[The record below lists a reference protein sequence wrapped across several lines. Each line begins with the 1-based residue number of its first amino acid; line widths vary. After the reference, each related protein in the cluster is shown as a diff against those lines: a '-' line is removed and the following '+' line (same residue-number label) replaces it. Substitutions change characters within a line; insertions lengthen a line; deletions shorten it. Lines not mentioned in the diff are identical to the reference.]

1 MKPIDPRLLRY
12 ARATR
17 FFLAAS
23 VALGL
28 VGAGLVIA
36 QAMLIA
42 EIVVGPFQRGDGAG
56 ALTLPLGL
64 LALVALGRAVVSWL
78 TELAAHRASA
88 AVKSELRLRLLER
101 AVRLGPSWLDSQ
113 RTGAL
118 TTLATRGIDALDDYF
133 ARYLPQLGLA
143 VVVPVAVL
151 ARIVTADWISALI
164 IVVTLPLIPLFMVL
178 IGWATQSRMDRQWRL
193 LSRLS
198 GHFLDVVAGLPTLK
212 VFGRAK
218 AQAASIRAITADY
231 RRATLKTLR
240 LAFLSS
246 FALEL
251 LATVSVALV
260 AVDIGMRL
268 VHGEMDLFTGL
279 MVLVLAPEAYLP
291 LRQVGAQ
298 YHAAAEGLAAADEVF
313 AVLERALPS
322 SAADGSPAPD
332 ARGAALTLD
341 GLVVRHP
348 GRTAPSLAR
357 TSFEIRPGETVA
369 VVGPSGAGKS
379 TLLNA
384 VLGFA
389 VPDQG
394 RVLVGGRD
402 LASLD
407 PESWR
412 RQIAWVPQR
421 PYLFAGTIAENVR
434 LARPDADDEAVRA
447 ALRDA
452 DAHRFV
458 SALPDGIETRLG
470 EMGTGLSAGQRQRI
484 ALARAFLADRP
495 VLLLDEPTANL
506 DGETETS
513 VVEAVRRLA
522 EGRTVLLV
530 VHRPALLPLADRV
543 LRLPGPAA
551 SPLPA
556 SGGDSGRVSVAGA
569 RAGATRAGAIRNPR
583 AEAPVSAMA
592 GAGAGVGVGAGVGNA
607 DTGGAGGGVGDADAD
622 GVAGGGGDADTD
634 AGPGRLPA
642 AASGVGDESA
652 AGVVSGVGDES
663 TADAAS
669 RAGHE
674 SSAGVASGER
684 PVGVWA
690 GRGPGS
696 AGRTVSRDPRAHAGP
711 GALARVRAAA
721 RGTRGRFALAL
732 LLGSLALVSAV
743 GLMAVSG
750 WLISRAA
757 QQPPVLYLMV
767 AVTATRAFGI
777 GRAAFRYAERLVSHD
792 AVLRVLADLR
802 VAVYRRLERLAPA
815 GLGRTRRGD
824 LLSRLVAD
832 VDTVQDY
839 FLRWLLPVGS
849 ALTVSVASVG
859 FLTWV
864 LPGAGAVLAAG
875 LLVAGVGVPLV
886 SGALA
891 RRAERRL
898 APARGALSAQ
908 VVDMLAGTAEL
919 TVSGALPRRLDA
931 LRRADGALTRIARRA
946 AAATGA
952 GAGLS
957 ALVCGLTVAAAA
969 WLGVSAVADGRIHGV
984 WLAVVV
990 LTPLAAFEAV
1000 AGLPLAV
1007 QHRQR
1012 VRRAAERVY
1021 EVMDEPLPVREPG
1034 QAWGVESRG
1043 GQGRRD
1049 ESRGGRAWGGE
1060 AHGGQARREEPLGGQ
1075 AWGGEAHGGQAWG
1088 EDARCVQARREE
1100 SCGGQVWGVEPRC
1113 GQGRREEPRGGQAW
1127 GEEAHGGQAWG
1138 EKSGGCQAWGVE
1150 PRGCQARCGE
1160 ADGEETWGEE
1170 PPDTPYPLVLRGITA
1185 RHPGQAAPALD
1196 GFGLELRPGHRV
1208 AVVGPSGAGKTTLA
1222 QVLLRFLDAEG
1233 GTYTLA
1239 GRNAAALDGDAV
1251 RRLVGLCAQ
1260 DAHVFDSSLRE
1271 NLRLARTGASDG
1283 ELRAALAEARLLD
1296 WVDGL
1301 PDGLDTLVGEQGARL
1316 SGGQRQRLALA
1327 RALLADFPVLVL
1339 DEPAEHLDLPT
1350 ADALMADLLSATRGR
1365 TTVLITHRL
1374 AGLDAVDEVIVLDG
1388 GRAVQRGTYRELA
1401 AADGPFRRMLEREA
1415 AEGGILVG
1423 AGQSADG

>member
-1 MKPIDPRLLRY
+1 MFHVKPIDPRLLRY

-28 VGAGLVIA
+28 AGAGLVIA

-42 EIVVGPFQRGDGAG
+42 EIVVGAFQHGDGVR

-64 LALVALGRAVVSWL
+64 LALVAVGRAVVSWL
-78 TELAAHRASA
+78 TELAAHRAGA
-88 AVKSELRLRLLER
+88 AVKSELRLRLVER

-113 RTGAL
+113 RTGEL

-164 IVVTLPLIPLFMVL
+164 IVATLPLIPLFMAL

-246 FALEL
+246 LALEL
-251 LATVSVALV
+251 LSTVSVALV

-268 VHGEMDLFTGL
+268 VHGEMDLYTGL
-279 MVLVLAPEAYLP
+279 VVLVLAPEAYLP

-298 YHAAAEGLAAADEVF
+298 YHAAAEGLTAADEVF
-313 AVLERALPS
+313 AVLEREPS
-322 SAADGSPAPD
+322 EAGGSPAPD
-332 ARGAALTLD
+332 ARGAALALD

-348 GRTAPSLAR
+348 GRAEPSLAR
-357 TSFEIRPGETVA
+357 TSFEIRAGETVA
-369 VVGPSGAGKS
+369 VVGPSGAGKT

-389 VPDQG
+389 APHEG
-394 RVLVGGRD
+394 RVLIGGRD

-434 LARPDADDEAVRA
+434 LARPDADDEAVRT

-452 DAHRFV
+452 DALGFV
-458 SALPDGIETRLG
+458 SVLPDGIETRLG
-470 EMGTGLSAGQRQRI
+470 EMGAGLSAGQRQRI
-484 ALARAFLADRP
+484 ALARAFLADLP

-506 DGETETS
+506 DGETEAS

-522 EGRTVLLV
+522 EGRAVLLV

-543 LRLPGPAA
+543 LRLAGPEGGAGSGSGAPVAA
-551 SPLPA
+551 SPA
-556 SGGDSGRVSVAGA
+556 AGRGTAGGGAGAAGELRTEACVSVRRGA
-569 RAGATRAGAIRNPR
+569 EVRLSEL
-583 AEAPVSAMA
+583 EAAA
-592 GAGAGVGVGAGVGNA
+592 GAGRARA
-607 DTGGAGGGVGDADAD
+607 DVSGGAHEPMAD
-622 GVAGGGGDADTD
+622 
-634 AGPGRLPA
+634 
-642 AASGVGDESA
+642 
-652 AGVVSGVGDES
+652 
-663 TADAAS
+663 
-669 RAGHE
+669 
-674 SSAGVASGER
+674 
-684 PVGVWA
+684 A
-690 GRGPGS
+690 GRGGPLGGARPGLDGTGL
-696 AGRTVSRDPRAHAGP
+696 AAADGPAVSRGSVSSYRTGARSPRGV
-711 GALARVRAAA
+711 LARVRVGA
-721 RGTRGRFALAL
+721 RGGRGRFGLAL
-732 LLGSLALVSAV
+732 LLGSLALLSAV

-777 GRAAFRYAERLVSHD
+777 GRAVFRYAERLVSHD
-792 AVLRVLADLR
+792 AVLRVLAELR

-832 VDTVQDY
+832 VDAVQDY
-839 FLRWLLPVGS
+839 FLRWLLPVGT
-849 ALTVSVASVG
+849 ALIVGAASVG

-864 LPGAGAVLAAG
+864 LPEAGTVLAAG
-875 LLVAGVGVPLV
+875 LLVAGVVVPAV

-908 VVDMLAGTAEL
+908 VVDLLAGAAEL
-919 TVSGALPRRLDA
+919 TVAGALPRRLDEV
-931 LRRADGALTRIARRA
+931 RRADGALTRIARRTA
-946 AAATGA
+946 AAAGT

-969 WLGVSAVADGRIHGV
+969 WVGVPAVADGRIHGV

-1021 EVMDEPLPVREPG
+1021 EVLDEPLPVREP
-1034 QAWGVESRG
+1034 E
-1043 GQGRRD
+1043 
-1049 ESRGGRAWGGE
+1049 E
-1060 AHGGQARREEPLGGQ
+1060 ARREEAP
-1075 AWGGEAHGGQAWG
+1075 
-1088 EDARCVQARREE
+1088 
-1100 SCGGQVWGVEPRC
+1100 S
-1113 GQGRREEPRGGQAW
+1113 
-1127 GEEAHGGQAWG
+1127 
-1138 EKSGGCQAWGVE
+1138 
-1150 PRGCQARCGE
+1150 
-1160 ADGEETWGEE
+1160 
-1170 PPDTPYPLVLRGITA
+1170 TPYPLVLRGITA
-1185 RHPGQAAPALD
+1185 RHPGQSAPALD
-1196 GFGLELRPGHRV
+1196 GFGLELRPGRRV
-1208 AVVGPSGAGKTTLA
+1208 AVVGPSGAGKSTLA
-1222 QVLLRFLDAEG
+1222 QVLLRFLDPEG

-1239 GRNAAALDGDAV
+1239 GRNAATLDGDAV

-1271 NLRLARTGASDG
+1271 NLRLARPGASDD
-1283 ELRAALAEARLLD
+1283 ELRSALAGARLLD

-1327 RALLADFPVLVL
+1327 RALLAEFPVLVL

-1350 ADALMADLLSATRGR
+1350 ADALTADLLSATRGR

-1374 AGLDAVDEVIVLDG
+1374 AGLAAVDEVIVLDG
-1388 GRAVQRGTYRELA
+1388 GRAVQRGTYEELA
-1401 AADGPFRRMLEREA
+1401 SADGPFRRMLERED
-1415 AEGGILVG
+1415 AEGGVLVG
-1423 AGQSADG
+1423 AG

>member
-28 VGAGLVIA
+28 AGAGLVIA

-42 EIVVGPFQRGDGAG
+42 EIVVGAFQRDEGVG
-56 ALTLPLGL
+56 ALTAPLIW
-64 LALVALGRAVVSWL
+64 LALVAGGRAAISWL

-88 AVKSELRLRLLER
+88 AVKSELRLRLLDR
-101 AVRLGPSWLDSQ
+101 AVRLGPGWLDSQ
-113 RTGAL
+113 RTGEL

-143 VVVPVAVL
+143 VVVPAAVL
-151 ARIVTADWISALI
+151 ARIVTADWVSAVV
-164 IVVTLPLIPLFMVL
+164 IVATLPLIPLFMML

-218 AQAASIRAITADY
+218 AQAAAIRSITADY

-251 LATVSVALV
+251 LSTLSVALV
-260 AVDIGMRL
+260 AVGIGMRL
-268 VHGEMDLFTGL
+268 VHGELDLYTGL

-298 YHAAAEGLAAADEVF
+298 YHAAAEGLAAADEAF
-313 AVLERALPS
+313 AVLEREP
-322 SAADGSPAPD
+322 AAAGTSPAPD
-332 ARGAALTLD
+332 ARGAALTVD
-341 GLVVRHP
+341 GLTVRHP
-348 GRTAPSLAR
+348 GRTAPSLPPV
-357 TSFEIRPGETVA
+357 SFEVRPGETVA
-369 VVGPSGAGKS
+369 ITGPSGAGKT

-389 VPDQG
+389 EPSGG

-421 PYLFAGTIAENVR
+421 PYLFAGSIADNVR
-434 LARPDADDEAVRA
+434 LARPDADDTAVRE
-447 ALRDA
+447 ALRQA
-452 DAHRFV
+452 DALGFV
-458 SALPDGIETRLG
+458 SALPDGAETRLG
-470 EMGTGLSAGQRQRI
+470 EMGAGLSAGQRQRI

-506 DGETETS
+506 DGATEAA
-513 VVEAVRRLA
+513 VVDAVRRLA

-530 VHRPALLPLADRV
+530 IHRPALLPLATRV
-543 LRLPGPAA
+543 IPLSGPAAPSGPAA
-551 SPLPA
+551 SRSHRAIGGGRAEPGDAARVVADMGAPGAGALSVRRADGGAAAGVGASAQAAGGGALGRAGGAVSAARTAEPVRAEARVVTDDAPA
-556 SGGDSGRVSVAGA
+556 CGEARGAAPGASAEDGPDGAGERPGAGRSGAGDPARRAADGESEAGAAGVGGGAEGAVAAARAAGPARAEGAVAAARAAGAVRGEARGAAAVDAPA
-569 RAGATRAGAIRNPR
+569 RAGAAGAP
-583 AEAPVSAMA
+583 
-592 GAGAGVGVGAGVGNA
+592 GVMG
-607 DTGGAGGGVGDADAD
+607 
-622 GVAGGGGDADTD
+622 
-634 AGPGRLPA
+634 
-642 AASGVGDESA
+642 
-652 AGVVSGVGDES
+652 
-663 TADAAS
+663 
-669 RAGHE
+669 
-674 SSAGVASGER
+674 
-684 PVGVWA
+684 
-690 GRGPGS
+690 
-696 AGRTVSRDPRAHAGP
+696 
-711 GALARVRAAA
+711 RVRGAA
-721 RGTRGRFALAL
+721 RGGRGRFLLAL
-732 LLGSLALVSAV
+732 LLGSLALLSAV

-750 WLISRAA
+750 WLISRAS

-777 GRAAFRYAERLVSHD
+777 GRAVFRYAERLVSHD
-792 AVLRVLADLR
+792 AVLRVLAELR

-815 GLGRTRRGD
+815 GLKETRRGD

-832 VDTVQDY
+832 VDAVQDY
-839 FLRWLLPVGS
+839 FLRWLLPVGAAVVVS
-849 ALTVSVASVG
+849 AASVG
-859 FLTWV
+859 FTAWV
-864 LPGAGAVLAAG
+864 LPEAGAVLAVG
-875 LLVAGVGVPLV
+875 LLVAGAGVPAV

-898 APARGALSAQ
+898 SPARGALSVR
-908 VVDMLAGTAEL
+908 VVDLLAGTAEL
-919 TVSGALPRRLDA
+919 TVAGALPRRLDA
-931 LRRADGALTRIARRA
+931 VRRADGALTRIARRG

-957 ALVCGLTVAAAA
+957 DLVCGLTVAVAA
-969 WLGVSAVADGRIHGV
+969 WAGAGAVADGRLHGV

-1021 EVMDEPLPVREPG
+1021 EVIDAPLPVRD
-1034 QAWGVESRG
+1034 G
-1043 GQGRRD
+1043 G
-1049 ESRGGRAWGGE
+1049 A
-1060 AHGGQARREEPLGGQ
+1060 
-1075 AWGGEAHGGQAWG
+1075 
-1088 EDARCVQARREE
+1088 
-1100 SCGGQVWGVEPRC
+1100 
-1113 GQGRREEPRGGQAW
+1113 
-1127 GEEAHGGQAWG
+1127 
-1138 EKSGGCQAWGVE
+1138 
-1150 PRGCQARCGE
+1150 
-1160 ADGEETWGEE
+1160 EE
-1170 PPDTPYPLVLRGITA
+1170 PPSSAFPLVVRGLSA
-1185 RHPGQAAPALD
+1185 RHAGQRTRALD
-1196 GFGLELRPGHRV
+1196 GFDLELRPGRRV
-1208 AVVGPSGAGKTTLA
+1208 AVVGPSGSGKTTLA
-1222 QVLLRFLDAEG
+1222 QVLLRFLDAED

-1239 GRNAAALDGDAV
+1239 GRDAAAVDGDAV

-1260 DAHVFDSSLRE
+1260 DAHIFDSSLRE
-1271 NLRLARTGASDG
+1271 NLRLARPGASED
-1283 ELRAALAEARLLD
+1283 ELRTALAAARLLE

-1301 PDGLDTLVGEQGARL
+1301 PDGLDTHVGELGARL

-1350 ADALMADLLSATRGR
+1350 ADALTADLLTATRGV

-1374 AGLDAVDEVIVLDG
+1374 AGLEAVDEVIVLDG
-1388 GRAVQRGTYRELA
+1388 GRAVQRGTYEELA
-1401 AADGPFRRMLEREA
+1401 VADGPFRRMLEREA
-1415 AEGGILVG
+1415 AEAVPVRSG
-1423 AGQSADG
+1423 ATV